1 MIIIYIYAIVRFYN
15 HMIIHFQQFD
25 KDKNRQN
32 ILIMK
37 IMRPLNICLFE
48 FILIYLVEWDV
59 INFGNFQ
66 DNIKPQIIKHSI

>member
-1 MIIIYIYAIVRFYN
+1 MITHLYTILCFYN
-15 HMIIHFQQFD
+15 HMIIHIQQFD

-37 IMRPLNICLFE
+37 IMRPLNICLFL
-48 FILIYLVEWDV
+48 FISMYLVEWDV